1 MYITLVVKKQCY
13 LHLFFLLRFSH
24 GFGKVAPVFFHIP
37 GSEQEVQGF
46 DRQQHEHA
54 RQRT

>member
-37 GSEQEVQGF
+37 GSEQEV
-46 DRQQHEHA
+46 
-54 RQRT
+54 